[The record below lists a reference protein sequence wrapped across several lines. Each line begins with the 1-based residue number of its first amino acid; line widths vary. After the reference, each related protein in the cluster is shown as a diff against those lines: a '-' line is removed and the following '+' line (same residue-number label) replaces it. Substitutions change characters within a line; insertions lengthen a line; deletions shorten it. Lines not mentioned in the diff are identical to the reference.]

1 MDTPQDCDP
10 ALRSFAERAAFFGG
24 IGGKASEL
32 KITADV
38 CDARASALK
47 GNDNEDRARHPDVVA
62 LEEAAARR
70 RTRPDRVRKAP
81 RARVQRDFSWVTP
94 DMDTDAICDAL
105 LAESSGSSCGSG
117 TDSDAEFYGSKLLY
131 MYLRLRSLGSMG
143 LKMYSFK
150 ATAGSIC
157 GPGRA
162 ADVSPTA
169 ADHSEEQ
176 QGVFGDPSVVGNRS
190 SGHVPPPQSP
200 ANKPF
205 GNAAAQDMFGC
216 GPKRVVHS
224 YLTRSS
230 SMRRR
235 GARPTVNPYH
245 GVDLLSSVY
254 IGLDIGKRRLKTGPD
269 PWPTVADR
277 CRFRFG
283 GDTSSGDDF

>member
-117 TDSDAEFYGSKLLY
+117 TESDSDVLKSFDDLMSDRLCFD
-131 MYLRLRSLGSMG
+131 LRF
-143 LKMYSFK
+143 LKFKRYSFTMS
-150 ATAGSIC
+150 ALLPFDVPQLWSQCRAQRGPMPPRPGLSGASSREQTMQASLQHQAQCFRVVDNPGSIGDSVILAGLHGDFGHADS
-157 GPGRA
+157 GPIG
-162 ADVSPTA
+162 DS
-169 ADHSEEQ
+169 
-176 QGVFGDPSVVGNRS
+176 GVPG
-190 SGHVPPPQSP
+190 
-200 ANKPF
+200 
-205 GNAAAQDMFGC
+205 
-216 GPKRVVHS
+216 
-224 YLTRSS
+224 
-230 SMRRR
+230 
-235 GARPTVNPYH
+235 GACAR
-245 GVDLLSSVY
+245 
-254 IGLDIGKRRLKTGPD
+254 KQ
-269 PWPTVADR
+269 
-277 CRFRFG
+277 FRQ
-283 GDTSSGDDF
+283 